1 MHLMQLLNSLD
12 ELLYAIMSWL
22 IFYPLTLWR
31 TLRSP
36 ASMMRYADREL
47 ADDVEDRYA
56 DTVSPPLFLLLSVLL
71 SHGIELALIGDSPLI
86 RNQRGLSVLV
96 SDDTS
101 LIMMRMIFFG
111 FFPLIM
117 ATRLVRLRGAS
128 LSHQSLKQPFYA
140 QCYVTAPFALL
151 NGLAATLVQYHQWQW
166 AKELAL
172 ALVVVAFLWYLT
184 VQARWFAD
192 SLGTSLAKGVLH
204 AIVATV
210 GALLIIILMTPV
222 FA

>member
-22 IFYPLTLWR
+22 VFYPLTLWR
-31 TLRSP
+31 TLISP
-36 ASMMRYADREL
+36 AAMMRYTDREL
-47 ADDVEDRYA
+47 SGDAEDRYA
-56 DTVSPPLFLLLSVLL
+56 AAISPPLFLLLSMLL

-86 RNQRGLSVLV
+86 RNQRGLSILV
-96 SDDTS
+96 SDDSS
-101 LIMMRMIFFG
+101 LIVMRMIYFS

-117 ATRLVRLRGAS
+117 ATRMVHLRGAS
-128 LSHQSLKQPFYA
+128 LSHESLKQPFYA

-151 NGLAATLVQYHQWQW
+151 CGLSATLVQCHWW
-166 AKELAL
+166 RGSKELAL
-172 ALVVVAFLWYLT
+172 IIMMAAFLWYLA

-192 SLGTSLAKGVLH
+192 SLGMSLARGLMH
-204 AIVATV
+204 AAVATIA
-210 GALLIIILMTPV
+210 ALVILLSITPL